1 MDRRL
6 SHNLAIGAFEK
17 TRRWSFSL
25 MECVPM
31 LKRLLLLLSLSCVAA
46 FPMTQA
52 SLAQEDASQDDSE
65 TILRIGRLESTVRQL
80 SGQIEELQFSNRQLQ
95 EQIKALQSGAPAAA
109 AASSASASSASAAS
123 ASKPIDLVAT
133 AKGASSETA
142 APAGTMAAQAAAAK
156 TASSEPQ
163 KAAEAQKPLDPKG
176 QVDAARGQLKAGDA
190 EGAAAAMREFLKI
203 NPKDPNALD
212 AAMVLGDAE
221 YRLKH
226 FPEAAQQYLKIAQMT
241 PPPASAPL
249 SFLKLGDALVGMNQ
263 KPQAC
268 GAYAEFGKRFPDA
281 DAALKARAE
290 RSKKGAGC

>member
-1 MDRRL
+1 
-6 SHNLAIGAFEK
+6 
-17 TRRWSFSL
+17 
-25 MECVPM
+25 M
-31 LKRLLLLLSLSCVAA
+31 LKRLLLLLSLSCMAA
-46 FPMTQA
+46 VPMTQA
-52 SLAQEDASQDDSE
+52 SLAQEDASPDDSE

-80 SGQIEELQFSNRQLQ
+80 SGQIEELQFANRQLQ

-109 AASSASASSASAAS
+109 ASTSSAASSSASAAA

-133 AKGASSETA
+133 AKGASPETA

-156 TASSEPQ
+156 TASSEPP
-163 KAAEAQKPLDPKG
+163 KAAEPQKPLDPKG

-190 EGAAAAMREFLKI
+190 EGAAAAMREFLKT
-203 NPKDPNALD
+203 NAKDPNALD

>member
-1 MDRRL
+1 
-6 SHNLAIGAFEK
+6 
-17 TRRWSFSL
+17 
-25 MECVPM
+25 M
-31 LKRLLLLLSLSCVAA
+31 LKRLLLLLSLSCMAVV
-46 FPMTQA
+46 PMTQA
-52 SLAQEDASQDDSE
+52 SLAQEDASQDDSD
-65 TILRIGRLESTVRQL
+65 TVLRIGRLESTVRQL
-80 SGQIEELQFSNRQLQ
+80 SGQIEELQFTNRQLQ

-109 AASSASASSASAAS
+109 ASSSAAA

-133 AKGASSETA
+133 AKGASPETA

-156 TASSEPQ
+156 TASSEPP
-163 KAAEAQKPLDPKG
+163 KAAEPQKPLDPKG

-190 EGAAAAMREFLKI
+190 EGAAAAMREFLKT
-203 NPKDPNALD
+203 NAKDPNALD

-263 KPQAC
+263 KQQAC